1 MGGDKAL
8 SLSTLNIRYQYCGGA
23 TKAEMQELC
32 LDVEQRCSE
41 HTSCQER
48 SGKQTAQTCIKACGV
63 GGVTV
68 ERDSGCRMTMTSSK
82 TRTGER

>member
-32 LDVEQRCSE
+32 LDVE
-41 HTSCQER
+41 
-48 SGKQTAQTCIKACGV
+48 
-63 GGVTV
+63 
-68 ERDSGCRMTMTSSK
+68 
-82 TRTGER
+82 